1 MRGTVAR
8 TRLVPLLLLVLL
20 PLQATTAQAL
30 EPVVLR
36 DGDAEVRLGR
46 RVAFFEDPGAS
57 ESFESLPD
65 TARWTPS
72 RSDTLNFGISSSAW
86 WVRFHVRNETSE
98 QASWILEADW
108 AITDSIELYEHE
120 AGGGVRVRRS
130 GDRLPF
136 ESWEVAHRNPAFP
149 LVLAPGASATYTLRL
164 AAGDA
169 LLVPLVLWTPEA
181 FAQKTAR
188 ENWGFGFYFGI
199 LFILILSNLLNYFTL
214 RDHSHLFYVLTLAS
228 FTAWNLCIWGFAYQ
242 HLWPDEPGFSNMIIN
257 LLPLIG
263 GVAFIALTRNVLV
276 TRTRAPLLDDILR
289 VLAWGGSAFGLVA
302 LTLLSVTHA
311 LLAAG
316 PIFLAIFATSLTA
329 AVRSWRQGWQPA
341 RDYLIAWSTIF
352 LIMSVWIADVRFGL
366 FETDVIVRY
375 GIQFAFVVT
384 ASLLSWALANRVRL
398 LTEERDRSFALMQA
412 SQRLARYFPRKLVDR
427 IMSDKEHVSL
437 ASERRN
443 ITIFF
448 SDLTGFT
455 DFTDENEP
463 ERVTAMLNDYLSAM
477 ARLVEEHGGTLHQI
491 IGDGI
496 MALFGAPDSAPAQE
510 QAERAVRMAV
520 AMQREVARLGER
532 WRESGLD
539 HHIQVRM
546 GIHQDYATVGNVG
559 SEHMMSYA
567 AIGAAVN
574 LASRLEG
581 ACRPGCILV
590 SYPIYALTRQEHRY
604 GALVEREF
612 KGFTRLF
619 KVAELDP
626 GVAFGE
632 ARPVRI
638 VQPSH

>member
-1 MRGTVAR
+1 MPGTVAR
-8 TRLVPLLLLVLL
+8 TRLLPLLVVLL
-20 PLQATTAQAL
+20 PSWATTVQAL
-30 EPVVLR
+30 EAVVLR
-36 DGDAEVRLGR
+36 DGDAEVRIGR
-46 RVAFFEDPGAS
+46 RVAFFEDPRAS
-57 ESFESLPD
+57 ETFESLPD
-65 TARWTPS
+65 LGRWAPS
-72 RSDTLNFGISSSAW
+72 RSDTLNFGISPSAW
-86 WVRFHVRNETSE
+86 WVRFEVRNETSE
-98 QASWILEADW
+98 QDSWILEADW
-108 AITDSIELYEHE
+108 AITDSIELHE
-120 AGGGVRVRRS
+120 AEADGAVRVRRS

-136 ESWEVAHRNPAFP
+136 ESWEVPHRNPAFR
-149 LVLAPGASATYTLRL
+149 LALAPGASETVTLRL

-181 FAQKTAR
+181 FANKTAR

-214 RDHSHLFYVLTLAS
+214 RDASHLYYVLTLAS
-228 FTAWNLCIWGFAYQ
+228 FTVWNLCIWGFAYQ

-257 LLPLIG
+257 LLPVAG

-276 TRTRAPLLDDILR
+276 TRIRARLLDRILGG
-289 VLAWGGSAFGLVA
+289 LAWGGTAVGLLA

-311 LLAAG
+311 LLIAG

-329 AVRSWRQGWQPA
+329 AVRAWRQGWQPA

-352 LIMSVWIADVRFGL
+352 AVMAVWIADVRFGL

-412 SQRLARYFPRKLVDR
+412 SRRLARYFPRKLVDR
-427 IMSDKEHVSL
+427 IMSDKEHISL
-437 ASERRN
+437 ASKRRN

-539 HHIQVRM
+539 HHIRVRM
-546 GIHQDYATVGNVG
+546 GIHQDYATVGNFG
-559 SEHMMSYA
+559 SEHLMSYA

-574 LASRLEG
+574 LASRLES

-590 SYPIYALTRQEHRY
+590 SYPIYALTRHEHRY
-604 GALVEREF
+604 GPLVEREF

-632 ARPVRI
+632 DRPVRV
-638 VQPSH
+638 VQPTH